1 MPLLCCMVT
10 NCVYNKD
17 ELCSR
22 GDIKVGGH
30 DAKVADETCC
40 DSFRDK
46 SDNPITNSMTTGCG
60 CSAIRVACD
69 AVTCK
74 FNEDKKCVAR
84 EISIDGACAD
94 KPEDTACESFRYD
107 A

>member
-1 MPLLCCMVT
+1 MPLLSCMVT

-22 GDIKVGGH
+22 GEIKVGGH
-30 DAKVADETCC
+30 EAKIADETCC

-46 SDNPITNSMTTGCG
+46 NSGAAKNAVSSGCG
-60 CSAIRVACD
+60 CSSIHVACE
-69 AVTCK
+69 ACSCK
-74 FNEDKKCVAR
+74 FNEDKKCSAR

-94 KPEDTACESFRYD
+94 KCEDTVCDSFRCK
-107 A
+107 

>member
-1 MPLLCCMVT
+1 MPLLSCMVT

-17 ELCSR
+17 ELCSK
-22 GDIKVGGH
+22 GDIKVGGR

-40 DSFRDK
+40 DSFLDRAD
-46 SDNPITNSMTTGCG
+46 SPVTNSMTSGCG
-60 CSAIRVACD
+60 CSTIRVDYEACN
-69 AVTCK
+69 CK

-94 KPEDTACESFRYD
+94 KCDDTVCESFRCRS
-107 A
+107 

>member
-1 MPLLCCMVT
+1 MPLLSCMVT

-22 GDIKVGGH
+22 GDIKVGGR

-46 SDNPITNSMTTGCG
+46 SCGSATNSVTSGCG
-60 CSAIRVACD
+60 CSSIHVDCD
-69 AVTCK
+69 ACSCE
-74 FNEDKKCVAR
+74 FNEDRKCTAR

-94 KPEDTACESFRYD
+94 ERCDTACESFRCR